1 VDHSLGD
8 THIERAHMPTEL
20 SIKGLSVG
28 HYSDQTG
35 LTGCTVVLAPA
46 GATASV
52 DIRGGAPGTLETA
65 LLSPYS
71 SVGELHAVLLTGG
84 SAPGLGAAAGVTRY
98 LRERGLGYRTPYARI
113 PLVSA
118 AVIYDLGVGRVDALP
133 GPDDAYQAAVCA
145 SRVVEEGSV
154 GAGTG
159 ATVGKIFNHS
169 GMMKGGIGMATVRVG
184 GDGSIAAGRNGLS
197 DDGVAVTAL
206 TVVNALGDVYDEQG
220 RILAGSRRD
229 GRFAGSTELLLR
241 APSAP
246 DFFPLENTTLSVVM
260 TDARLDKLQCGIV
273 ARMSHDGFARAINP
287 VHTPVDGDCVFVLA
301 TGAKFGNVFQIG
313 VAAAEAVALSIR
325 RAVRAAR
332 GVENVP
338 SVFDLESAAGS

>member
-1 VDHSLGD
+1 MPAELN
-8 THIERAHMPTEL
+8 IE
-20 SIKGLSVG
+20 SLSVG
-28 HYSDQTG
+28 HYSDHEG

-71 SVGELHAVLLTGG
+71 SVAELHAVLLTGG

-118 AVIYDLGVGRVDALP
+118 AVIYDLGVGMVDALP

-169 GMMKGGIGMATVRVG
+169 GMMKGGIGMATVQVG
-184 GDGSIAAGRNGLS
+184 GDGSIAAGRTGHA
-197 DDGVAVTAL
+197 DGGTAVDVTAL

-220 RILAGSRRD
+220 RILAGSLRD
-229 GRFAGSTELLLR
+229 GGFARSTESLLR
-241 APSAP
+241 ASSAP

-301 TGAKFGNVFQIG
+301 TGAKYGNVFQIG

-325 RAVRAAR
+325 RAVRAAK
-332 GVENVP
+332 GVQDVP
-338 SVFDLESAAGS
+338 SVSDLDSMAGS